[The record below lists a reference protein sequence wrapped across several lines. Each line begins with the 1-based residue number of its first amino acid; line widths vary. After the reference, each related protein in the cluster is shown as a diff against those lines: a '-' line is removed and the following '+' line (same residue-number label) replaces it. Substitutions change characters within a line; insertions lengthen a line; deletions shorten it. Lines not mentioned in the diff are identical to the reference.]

1 MLWIPLALL
10 TALFES
16 LKDVVLKH
24 NVRGVPPSVLAWAW
38 AFFALPFLGA
48 ALLLSEPVVL
58 GEQFWVAL
66 VANASLNIAALSLYV
81 RALGASDLS
90 VTVPL
95 IAFSPLFLLATS
107 PLIVGEFPDAW
118 GVVGVL
124 LVVFGSY
131 LLNIR
136 ERTHGY
142 LAPFRALLRERGPRL
157 MLGVA
162 VLWSIAATID
172 KVGVQHSSPTFWVA
186 AVNLCIALGLTPL
199 MLRAPGSVRAIWANW
214 RTLLLIGL
222 FAALAVS
229 LQMVAIGMTLVA
241 YVISIKR
248 VSILLS
254 VLWGALL
261 FHETGLRERLVG
273 TLLMVLGVVAVTL
286 P

>member
-1 MLWIPLALL
+1 
-10 TALFES
+10 
-16 LKDVVLKH
+16 VL
-24 NVRGVPPSVLAWAW
+24 SWSW
-38 AFFALPFLGA
+38 AFFALPFLGV

-58 GEQFWVAL
+58 GEQFWLAL
-66 VANASLNIAALSLYV
+66 LAGASLNIGALSLYV
-81 RALGASDLS
+81 RAIAASDLS

-118 GVVGVL
+118 GVAGVL
-124 LVVFGSY
+124 LVVLGSY

-136 ERTHGY
+136 ERQYGY

-162 VLWSIAATID
+162 LLWSIAATVD
-172 KVGVQHSSPTFWVA
+172 KVGVQNSSPTFWVA

-199 MLRAPGSVRAIWANW
+199 MLRTPGGVRAVGANW
-214 RTLLLIGL
+214 RMLILIGL

-229 LQMVAIGMTLVA
+229 LQMIAISMTLVA

-261 FHETGLRERLVG
+261 FGETGLRERLVG
-273 TLLMVLGVVAVTL
+273 TLLMLLGVVAVTL